1 MAVARVCEANSRR
14 FDEQAKLVA
23 IGEWHF
29 SVCAWQS
36 ARESCGF
43 LGGQNG
49 FVERAI
55 REANATLESLAER
68 AGSFKHNRNIKVS
81 R

>member
-1 MAVARVCEANSRR
+1 MRGEFAPIRRASEAGRQLESGTL
-14 FDEQAKLVA
+14 A
-23 IGEWHF
+23 
-29 SVCAWQS
+29 S
-36 ARESCGF
+36 ALGRAPASCGF

-81 R
+81 W